1 LARSGTKN
9 RSSKQATKSGRV
21 NWIERGKEMSPIDR
35 NLAGYLPLAT
45 RALPWLAGVTALAFA
60 VGLVQAFNAPDDF
73 QQGAT
78 VLLMFLHVP
87 AAWLITLIWV
97 VMSIAAIVTLVWRH
111 PLADVAAK
119 TAAPIGAAFTF
130 LCLVTGSLWERPML
144 GTYWVWDARQ
154 TSVLVLFL
162 MYLGLLA
169 LYWTE
174 QHLAHVARLA
184 AILILAGATVLP
196 IIRFSVV
203 WWNNLHQSAALGRF
217 GAPAIHSSI
226 LTPLLLMALAF
237 IFLFMTLH
245 VAAMRNEILR
255 QRVRALRL
263 LHVARGETVDLGAQ

>member
-21 NWIERGKEMSPIDR
+21 NWIERGKEMSSIDR

-174 QHLAHVARLA
+174 EHLARVAKLA
-184 AILILAGATVLP
+184 AILILAGAAMLP
-196 IIRFSVV
+196 VIRFSVV
-203 WWNNLHQSAALGRF
+203 WWNTLHQSAALGRF

-263 LHVARGETVDLGAQ
+263 LHVARGETVDLGA

>member
-1 LARSGTKN
+1 MSRQKPRLRS
-9 RSSKQATKSGRV
+9 
-21 NWIERGKEMSPIDR
+21 
-35 NLAGYLPLAT
+35 
-45 RALPWLAGVTALAFA
+45 
-60 VGLVQAFNAPDDF
+60 
-73 QQGAT
+73 
-78 VLLMFLHVP
+78 
-87 AAWLITLIWV
+87 
-97 VMSIAAIVTLVWRH
+97 
-111 PLADVAAK
+111 
-119 TAAPIGAAFTF
+119 GAAFTF

-174 QHLAHVARLA
+174 EHRARVARLA
-184 AILILAGATVLP
+184 AILILAGAAMLP
-196 IIRFSVV
+196 VIRFSVV
-203 WWNNLHQSAALGRF
+203 WWNTLHQSAALGRF

-263 LHVARGETVDLGAQ
+263 LHVARGETVDIGAQ